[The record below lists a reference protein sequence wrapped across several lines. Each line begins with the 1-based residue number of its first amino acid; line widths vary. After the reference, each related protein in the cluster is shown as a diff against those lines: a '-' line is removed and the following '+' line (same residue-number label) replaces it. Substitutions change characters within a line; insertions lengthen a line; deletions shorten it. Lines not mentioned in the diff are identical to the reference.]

1 MTERGGNKLSHGADP
16 NVKDNGG
23 NTPLHLAAA
32 RGHDDVVDILLR
44 TCVTVCFVGGRLWLE
59 GLFLI

>member
-44 TCVTVCFVGGRLWLE
+44 ACVVARCWLE